1 MLTPER
7 PFLLGVN
14 FLSRRKAIMNCKTK
28 RITAIG
34 MLCAITYV
42 TMVVGR
48 IPIILFLK
56 YDPSD
61 VIVTLGGFI
70 WGPMT
75 SCIVSVIVA
84 TLEMITVSDTGILG
98 CIMNIVQTLSFAC
111 TASIIYKKKHTLS
124 GALIGL
130 ASGWLITVIVMLLW
144 NYLVTPLYMG
154 YPREAVV
161 ELLLPAFLPFNLL
174 KGGLNASITFLLYKP
189 IVTALRKSGYIS
201 TLEKDTRQQHTGLLI
216 LANFIIVTCVLII
229 LSMNGII

>member
-1 MLTPER
+1 
-7 PFLLGVN
+7 
-14 FLSRRKAIMNCKTK
+14 
-28 RITAIG
+28 
-34 MLCAITYV
+34 
-42 TMVVGR
+42 
-48 IPIILFLK
+48 
-56 YDPSD
+56 
-61 VIVTLGGFI
+61 
-70 WGPMT
+70 
-75 SCIVSVIVA
+75 
-84 TLEMITVSDTGILG
+84 ILG

-201 TLEKDTRQQHTGLLI
+201 TLEKEARQQHTGLLI